1 MDRRQIAVTAV
12 AFDFGGVLTVPPFA
26 GLEAYAREVGLPAG
40 LLTSLF
46 TGNVM
51 AQVEVGAMSSR
62 QFFKHVCIECSIG
75 HGVAIDIHALADAAA
90 EGQRLEPEMLALVA
104 EVHERCSTALLT
116 NNVKE
121 ASWRADFPHHL
132 FDVEVD
138 SSGVGVRKPDPAV
151 YRLLLDRLGR
161 SADEVAFFDDLEPNV
176 TGALAV
182 GIHAFRFT
190 GGDDCRR
197 SLAGLGVLET
207 VAP

>member
-1 MDRRQIAVTAV
+1 MAVTAV

-26 GLEAYAREVGLPAG
+26 GLEAYAREVGLPGG

-51 AQVEVGAMSSR
+51 AQVEVGAVSSR

-75 HGVAIDIHALADAAA
+75 HGVAVDIHALADAAA
-90 EGQRLEPEMLALVA
+90 QGQRLEPEMLSLVDQ
-104 EVHERCSTALLT
+104 VQRRCATALLT

-121 ASWRADFPHHL
+121 ATWRDDFPHHL

-138 SSGVGVRKPDPAV
+138 SSDVGLRKPDPAV

-161 SADEVAFFDDLEPNV
+161 DADEVAFFDDLEQNLPA
-176 TGALAV
+176 ALAL
-182 GIHAFRFT
+182 GIHAIHFT
-190 GGDDCRR
+190 GVDGCRAA
-197 SLAGLGVLET
+197 LADLGVLET